1 MNRLSNLGP
10 LAITAV
16 SLTLAA
22 YFCVS
27 AVQGEL
33 GILKRT
39 DLEAEEA
46 QLRTEL
52 ASLDAQVAR
61 MENKTRRLSDDYL
74 DLDLLGTQIKDVLG
88 YVRPD
93 DILLQ

>member
-1 MNRLSNLGP
+1 MTRSSNIWP

-46 QLRTEL
+46 QLQAEL
-52 ASLDAQVAR
+52 ASLNAKLAQ

-93 DILLQ
+93 EIVLQ